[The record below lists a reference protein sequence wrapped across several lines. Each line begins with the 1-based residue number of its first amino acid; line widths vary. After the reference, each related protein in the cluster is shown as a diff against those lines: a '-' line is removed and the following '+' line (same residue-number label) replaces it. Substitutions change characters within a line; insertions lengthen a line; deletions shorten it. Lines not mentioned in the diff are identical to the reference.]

1 MVWGIAAAAAWILS
15 LVLFYHVITV
25 SVDKRIA
32 KYQSDLVERHG
43 EEVENMYRSK
53 ELSGN

>member
-32 KYQSDLVERHG
+32 KYQSDQIGRAHV
-43 EEVENMYRSK
+43 
-53 ELSGN
+53 